1 VRTGGHRPPLQFLE
15 GDSLSEQAPFDVAI
29 IGTGPGGYV
38 AAIRA
43 GQLGLKTAVI
53 EKDSRYGGTCLL
65 RGCIPTKALLRD
77 AHLFQEVRRASQQ
90 GLFKTGEI
98 VLDFGKIQDRK
109 KDIVEKNAKGVD
121 FLLRK
126 NKVTVFKGYGTVISP
141 TKIAVKGDGAP
152 TEVTAKNII
161 VATGSEAKSLPGYDF
176 DEKSILSNVGVLDLT
191 QIPKSMLI
199 VGSGAVGVEFASIYN
214 SFGTK
219 VTLIEVL
226 PSIVPLEDEEISKEL
241 KRIFTKKGIEVHT
254 KAKLESAKPG
264 ANGVDVTFQTEKG
277 EVKKYTF
284 EKMLLATG
292 RGPNTAN
299 IGLDKVGVTMERG
312 FVKVNEYME
321 TSVKGI
327 YAIGDVTP
335 SPLLA
340 HVASQEGIVA
350 VERIAGKH
358 AVPIKY
364 TQVPGCTYCDPQVAS
379 VGLTEAKAKEAG
391 HKVKVGKFPFSA
403 IAKAKIEDA
412 SDGFVKIVAD
422 EKYGEILGVHMIGN
436 TVTEMIAEAVA
447 ALALEGTVEDLVN
460 TIHAHPTLAEATH
473 EAMENVFGAAI
484 HI

>member
-1 VRTGGHRPPLQFLE
+1 MK
-15 GDSLSEQAPFDVAI
+15 EQGPFDVAI

-53 EKDSRYGGTCLL
+53 EKDTRFGGTCLL

-77 AHLFQEVRRASQQ
+77 AHLFHEIKRASHQ

-98 VLDFGKIQDRK
+98 EIDFEKIQDRK
-109 KDIVEKNAKGVD
+109 SDVVEKMAKGVD

-126 NKVTVFKGYGTVISP
+126 NKVASIKGYGTIISP
-141 TKIAVKGDGAP
+141 NKIAVKGNGTA
-152 TEVTAKNII
+152 TEVNAKNII
-161 VATGSEAKSLPGYDF
+161 IATGSEAKSLPGYDI
-176 DEKSILSNVGVLDLT
+176 DEKSILSNVGALDLT
-191 QIPKSMLI
+191 QIPKSLLV
-199 VGSGAVGVEFASIYN
+199 VGSGAVGVEFASIYS

-226 PSIVPLEDEEISKEL
+226 PSIVPLEDEEVSKEL
-241 KRIFTKKGIEVHT
+241 KRVFTKRGIEVHT
-254 KAKLESAKPG
+254 KAKLESAKARQG
-264 ANGVDVTFQTEKG
+264 GVEVTFQTEKG
-277 EVKKYTF
+277 EVKKYTV
-284 EKMLLATG
+284 EKLLMATG

-299 IGLDKVGVTMERG
+299 IGLDKIGVTTERG

-321 TSVKGI
+321 TNVKGV

-340 HVASQEGIVA
+340 HVASHEGIVA
-350 VERIAGKH
+350 VEKIADKH
-358 AVPIKY
+358 PVPIEY
-364 TQVPGCTYCDPQVAS
+364 GQVPACTYCDPQVAS
-379 VGLTEAKAKEAG
+379 VGLTEAKAVAAG
-391 HKVKVGKFPFSA
+391 YKVKVGKFPFSA
-403 IAKAKIEDA
+403 IAKAKVEDA
-412 SDGFVKIVAD
+412 SDGFVKVVAD
-422 EKYGEILGVHMIGN
+422 EKYGEILGIHMIGH

-447 ALALEGTVEDLVN
+447 AIALEGTVDDLIH

>member
-1 VRTGGHRPPLQFLE
+1 LK
-15 GDSLSEQAPFDVAI
+15 EQAPFDVAI

-53 EKDSRYGGTCLL
+53 EKDTRYGGTCLL

-77 AHLFQEVRRASQQ
+77 AHLFQELKRASQQ
-90 GLFKTGEI
+90 GLFKTGNIEI
-98 VLDFGKIQDRK
+98 DFAKIQDRK
-109 KDIVEKNAKGVD
+109 KDVVDKNAKGVD

-126 NKVTVFKGYGTVISP
+126 NKATVFKGYGTIVAP
-141 TKIAVKGDGAP
+141 NKIEVKGDGAA
-152 TEVTAKNII
+152 TEVIAKNII
-161 VATGSEAKSLPGYDF
+161 IATGSEAKSLPGYNF
-176 DEKSILSNVGVLDLT
+176 DEKTILSNVGVLDLT

-226 PSIVPLEDEEISKEL
+226 PNIVPLEDEEISKEL
-241 KRIFTKKGIEVHT
+241 KRVFTKKGIEVHT
-254 KAKLESAKPG
+254 KAKLESAK
-264 ANGVDVTFQTEKG
+264 ATDNGVEVTFQTEKG
-277 EVKKYTF
+277 EVKKNTF

-292 RGPNTAN
+292 RGPNTSN
-299 IGLDKVGVTMERG
+299 LGLDKVGVALERG
-312 FVKVNEYME
+312 FVKVNEFMQ
-321 TSVKGI
+321 TSVQGI

-350 VERIAGKH
+350 VEKIAGKH
-358 AVPIKY
+358 ATPIKY
-364 TQVPGCTYCDPQVAS
+364 NQVPACTYCDPQVAS

-391 HKVKVGKFPFSA
+391 NKIKVGKFPFTA
-403 IAKAKIEDA
+403 VAKAKIEDA

-422 EKYGEILGVHMIGN
+422 ERYGEILGIHMIGN

-447 ALALEGTVEDLVN
+447 AIALEGTVEDLVN

>member
-1 VRTGGHRPPLQFLE
+1 
-15 GDSLSEQAPFDVAI
+15 LSAQPPFDVAI

-53 EKDSRYGGTCLL
+53 EKDTRYGGTCLL

-77 AHLFQEVRRASQQ
+77 AHLFQEMKRASQQ

-98 VLDFGKIQDRK
+98 GIDFGKIQDRK
-109 KDIVEKNAKGVD
+109 RDVVDKMAKGVD

-126 NKVTVFKGYGTVISP
+126 NKVTVFKGYGTIVSP
-141 TKIAVKGDGAP
+141 NQIVVKADNGS

-161 VATGSEAKSLPGYDF
+161 VATGSEAKALPGYEF
-176 DEKSILSNVGVLDLT
+176 DEKNILSNIGALELG
-191 QIPKSMLI
+191 QIPKSMLV
-199 VGSGAVGVEFASIYN
+199 VGCGAVGVEFASLYN

-219 VTLIEVL
+219 VTLLEVL
-226 PSIVPLEDEEISKEL
+226 PNIVPVEDEEISKEL
-241 KRIFTKKGIEVHT
+241 KRVFTKKGIEVHT
-254 KAKLESAKPG
+254 KAKLESAK
-264 ANGVDVTFQTEKG
+264 ATDNGVEVTFQTEKG
-277 EVKKYTF
+277 EVKKSVF
-284 EKMLLATG
+284 EKMLIATG

-299 IGLDKVGVTMERG
+299 IGLDKLGVTMERG
-312 FVKVNEYME
+312 FVKVDEYME
-321 TSVKGI
+321 SSLKGI

-364 TQVPGCTYCDPQVAS
+364 NQVPGCTYCEPQVAS
-379 VGLTEAKAKEAG
+379 VGLTEAKAREAG
-391 HKVKVGKFPFSA
+391 YDVKVGKFPFTA
-403 IAKAKIEDA
+403 IGKAKIEDA
-412 SDGFVKIVAD
+412 SDGFVKVVAD
-422 EKYGEILGVHMIGN
+422 AKYGEILGVHMIGS

-447 ALALEGTVEDLVN
+447 AIALEGTVEDVVN
-460 TIHAHPTLAEATH
+460 MIHAHPTLAEATH